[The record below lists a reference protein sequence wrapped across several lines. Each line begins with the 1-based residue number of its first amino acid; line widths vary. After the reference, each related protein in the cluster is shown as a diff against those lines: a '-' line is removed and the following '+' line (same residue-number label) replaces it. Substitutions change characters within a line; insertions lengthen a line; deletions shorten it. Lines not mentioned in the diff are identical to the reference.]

1 MVKASSI
8 IVIGAVGFVVVM
20 AIGAALG
27 LITDIITVFAWLIL
41 FIGLTAMGYTFALRQ
56 HGVQGSSRGRDR

>member
-1 MVKASSI
+1 MVKSSFI
-8 IVIGAVGFVVVM
+8 IVIGAVGFVVFM

-41 FIGLTAMGYTFALRQ
+41 FVGLTAMGYTFALRQ
-56 HGVQGSSRGRDR
+56 HGVQGGQQRRDR